1 MDFVD
6 ILQLNKHDVISVVG
20 AGGKTSLI
28 NYIANRY
35 RYNKKVLITTT
46 TKIYIPNK
54 GVYDDMYMASTKV
67 GITIPDTVGVTV
79 VGKYTREEKI
89 VGVNFEDL
97 KKLIPNFDLI
107 LIESDGSRR
116 KKLKGWNN
124 KEPVVYYNSTKTIGV
139 LDITSYGMSIN
150 DNNIHRLE
158 ELKKITDINNIKI
171 NINNLVDIILNKN
184 GLFKNSCGEK
194 ILFINKVENKE
205 NEEIAKTLTN
215 KINEHKHNLNIVY
228 GSIKDDYFKITKKNG
243 R

>member
-6 ILQLNKHDVISVVG
+6 ILQLNKHEIISVVG

-35 RYNKKVLITTT
+35 RYNKKVLMTTT

-54 GVYDDMYMASTKV
+54 DVYDDIYMV
-67 GITIPDTVGVTV
+67 GEKARITISKSVGVTV
-79 VGKYTREEKI
+79 VGKHIIEEKI
-89 VGVNFEDL
+89 IGVNFEDL

-139 LDITSYGMSIN
+139 LDITSYGMYIN

-171 NINNLVDIILNKN
+171 NINNLVDMVLNKN
-184 GLFKNSCGEK
+184 GLFKNSYGEK

-205 NEEIAKTLTN
+205 NEEAAKILIQ
-215 KINEHKHNLNIVY
+215 KINEHKHNLSIVY
-228 GSIKDDYFKITKKNG
+228 GSIKDDCFKIIKKNG

>member
-6 ILQLNKHDVISVVG
+6 ILQLNKNEIISVVG

-35 RYNKKVLITTT
+35 RYNKKVLMTTT

-54 GVYDDMYMASTKV
+54 DLYDDMYMVGEKA
-67 GITIPDTVGVTV
+67 GITISKRVGTTV
-79 VGKYTREEKI
+79 VGKHIIEEKI
-89 VGVNFEDL
+89 IGVNFEDL

-139 LDITSYGMSIN
+139 LDITSYGISIN
-150 DNNIHRLE
+150 NNNIHRLE
-158 ELKKITDINNIKI
+158 ELKKITDIDNIKI
-171 NINNLVDIILNKN
+171 NINNLVDVVLNKN
-184 GLFKNSCGEK
+184 GLFKNSYGEK

-205 NEEIAKTLTN
+205 NEEAAKILIQ
-215 KINEHKHNLNIVY
+215 KINEHKHKLSIVY
-228 GSIKDDYFKITKKNG
+228 GSIKDDCFKIIKKNG

>member
-6 ILQLNKHDVISVVG
+6 ILQLNKHEVISVVG

-35 RYNKKVLITTT
+35 RYNKKVLMTTT

-54 GVYDDMYMASTKV
+54 DVYDDMYMVGAKT
-67 GITIPDTVGVTV
+67 GITIPKTVGVTV
-79 VGKYTREEKI
+79 VGKYIRGEKI

-97 KKLIPNFDLI
+97 KELIPNFDLI

-139 LDITSYGMSIN
+139 LDITSYGMSIK

-171 NINNLVDIILNKN
+171 NINNLVDIVLNKN
-184 GLFKNSCGEK
+184 GLFKNSYGER
-194 ILFINKVENKE
+194 ILFINKVENKA
-205 NEEIAKTLTN
+205 NEEIAKILTH

-228 GSIKDDYFKITKKNG
+228 GSIKDDYFKIIKKNG

>member
-6 ILQLNKHDVISVVG
+6 ILKLSKHEVISVVG

-35 RYNKKVLITTT
+35 RYNKKVLMTTT

-54 GVYDDMYMASTKV
+54 DVYDDMYIVGAKA
-67 GITIPDTVGVTV
+67 GITIPKAAGVTV
-79 VGKYTREEKI
+79 VGKYIIEEKI

-124 KEPVVYYNSTKTIGV
+124 EEPVVYYNSTKTIGV
-139 LDITSYGMSIN
+139 LDITSYGMSIK

-171 NINNLVDIILNKN
+171 NINNLVDVVLNKN
-184 GLFKNSCGEK
+184 GLFKNSYGEK

-205 NEEIAKTLTN
+205 NEEVAKILIQ
-215 KINEHKHNLNIVY
+215 KINEHKHNLSIVY
-228 GSIKDDYFKITKKNG
+228 GSIKDDCFKIIKKNG

>member
-6 ILQLNKHDVISVVG
+6 ILQLNKHEVISVVG

-54 GVYDDMYMASTKV
+54 DVYDDMYMVGAKAGIMIPKTV
-67 GITIPDTVGVTV
+67 GITV
-79 VGKYTREEKI
+79 VGKYIREEKI

-97 KKLIPNFDLI
+97 RELIPNFDLI

-139 LDITSYGMSIN
+139 LDITSYGMSIK

-158 ELKKITDINNIKI
+158 EFKKITDINNIKI

-205 NEEIAKTLTN
+205 NEEIAKILTN
-215 KINEHKHNLNIVY
+215 KINEHKHNLNIIY
-228 GSIKDDYFKITKKNG
+228 GSIKNDCFKIIKKNG